1 MLLEVTLFVAEVSL
15 FDAFYRMLY
24 LLLAIFLGV
33 VISVVAGV
41 FLFPRSIS
49 IKLEKAVPVNIS
61 MPSSNTTKPF
71 IVINVSLSK
80 AAAGAGF
87 RA

>member
-1 MLLEVTLFVAEVSL
+1 MLLEVFLSVAAVSL

-49 IKLEKAVPVNIS
+49 IKLRKAVPVNIS
-61 MPSSNTTKPF
+61 MPSSNSSKPF
-71 IVINVSLSK
+71 IVINVSLS
-80 AAAGAGF
+80 
-87 RA
+87 

>member
-1 MLLEVTLFVAEVSL
+1 M
-15 FDAFYRMLY
+15 
-24 LLLAIFLGV
+24 

-49 IKLEKAVPVNIS
+49 IKLEKAVAVNIS

-80 AAAGAGF
+80 AKLLELVSEPNTEIIKIVVPS
-87 RA
+87 